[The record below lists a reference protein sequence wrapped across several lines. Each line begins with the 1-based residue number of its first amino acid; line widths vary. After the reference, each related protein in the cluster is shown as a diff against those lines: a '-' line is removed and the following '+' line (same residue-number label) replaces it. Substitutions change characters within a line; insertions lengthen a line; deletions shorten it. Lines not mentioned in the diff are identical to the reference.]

1 MSYGSTGSDV
11 TALQQMLNKAGYS
24 LSVDGI
30 FGSGTDTAVRDFQRK
45 HGMVGD
51 GIAGPKTWAAL
62 EKVGSGSSGSSGS
75 SSGSGSSNSSHATVS
90 YGSTGSDV
98 TALQQML
105 NKAGYSLSVDGIF
118 GSGTDT
124 AVRDF
129 QRKHGMVGDGIAG
142 PKTWAALG
150 TVGSG
155 SSSSG
160 SSSSSSNSNSNRP
173 MVAYGDSGSH
183 VTALQQALVRH
194 GYSLSVDGIFGD
206 ATYSAVQ
213 SFSALGGSDS
223 RWYCWTEYLGKV
235 IRVWQ

>member
-1 MSYGSTGSDV
+1 M
-11 TALQQMLNKAGYS
+11 
-24 LSVDGI
+24 
-30 FGSGTDTAVRDFQRK
+30 
-45 HGMVGD
+45 
-51 GIAGPKTWAAL
+51 
-62 EKVGSGSSGSSGS
+62 
-75 SSGSGSSNSSHATVS
+75 S

-213 SFSALGGSDS
+213 SFQRSVGLAADGIVGPNSWAKL
-223 RWYCWTEYLGKV
+223 
-235 IRVWQ
+235 